1 MKKFIVAILA
11 ILYLATSIGAT
22 VHLHYC
28 MDKLVAWDLG
38 DKEDNKICPYCGMAK
53 TSTADEH
60 CASDSKGC
68 CKDEQKQVRI
78 EKDQKATENNFDFS
92 KILFQP
98 ITISP
103 VYINAN
109 YTATHLE
116 YPVSNSPPR
125 TGAIPLFVR
134 NCVFRI

>member
-1 MKKFIVAILA
+1 MKKFTVAILA
-11 ILYLATSIGAT
+11 ILYLGTSIGAT

-38 DKEDNKICPYCGMAK
+38 DKEDNKACPYCGMAK

-60 CASDSKGC
+60 CGSDSKGC
-68 CKDEQKQVRI
+68 CKDEQKQVKI

-92 KILFQP
+92 KASFQP

-103 VYINAN
+103 LDINVN
-109 YTATHLE
+109 YTATCLK

-125 TGAIPLFVR
+125 TSSILLFIR
-134 NCVFRI
+134 NCVFLI